1 MKEGQRLVSLLEFL
15 RSIAFYILLAFLF
28 VTFFFRPMQISGTSM
43 TPSLLDGDRVMINV
57 INNLLQDPQ
66 RFDVVVVRH
75 EEELWVKRVIGLPN
89 ETIAYRDGALYVNG
103 ERMEEDFLDEAYMQ
117 ETLDRLGIEQFNSD
131 MKEITL
137 GADEYLLVGDNRPE
151 SLDSRNSRVGAFS
164 REDIIAN
171 GVLVFW
177 PLNEVRYIG

>member
-1 MKEGQRLVSLLEFL
+1 MKEGQRLVSLLKFL
-15 RSIAFYILLAFLF
+15 RSVAFYILLAFLF

-89 ETIAYRDGALYVNG
+89 ETIAYRDGALYVPLAAHG
-103 ERMEEDFLDEAYMQ
+103 R
-117 ETLDRLGIEQFNSD
+117 R
-131 MKEITL
+131 
-137 GADEYLLVGDNRPE
+137 
-151 SLDSRNSRVGAFS
+151 FS
-164 REDIIAN
+164 
-171 GVLVFW
+171 G
-177 PLNEVRYIG
+177 

>member
-1 MKEGQRLVSLLEFL
+1 M
-15 RSIAFYILLAFLF
+15 
-28 VTFFFRPMQISGTSM
+28 
-43 TPSLLDGDRVMINV
+43 
-57 INNLLQDPQ
+57 
-66 RFDVVVVRH
+66 
-75 EEELWVKRVIGLPN
+75 KRVIGLPN

-137 GADEYLLVGDNRPE
+137 GVDEYLLVGDNRPE

>member
-1 MKEGQRLVSLLEFL
+1 MKEGQRLVSLLKFL
-15 RSIAFYILLAFLF
+15 RSVAFYILLAFLF

-66 RFDVVVVRH
+66 RFDVVVVQH

>member
-15 RSIAFYILLAFLF
+15 RSVAFYILLAFLF

-117 ETLDRLGIEQFNSD
+117 ADRSDEQHSD